1 MDNIK
6 DDINYLGR
14 LKENLEFLTNVTK
27 DLSIERFSS
36 DAILQDCVFFRI
48 IQISENAEHLSIDFK
63 NEYFSIPWR
72 KSKECAIVSS
82 TNIAVSNLM

>member
-27 DLSIERFSS
+27 DLSIE
-36 DAILQDCVFFRI
+36 
-48 IQISENAEHLSIDFK
+48 
-63 NEYFSIPWR
+63 
-72 KSKECAIVSS
+72 
-82 TNIAVSNLM
+82 